1 MGKISLYF
9 TILYTYI
16 FIYIYMK
23 YKRLNSWRDI
33 NSTARLK
40 VFMWGNISQTE
51 LVPLGA
57 NDDVIYPLWNNKQHY
72 I

>member
-1 MGKISLYF
+1 
-9 TILYTYI
+9 
-16 FIYIYMK
+16 MK

-40 VFMWGNISQTE
+40 VFMWGSISQTE

-57 NDDVIYPLWNNKQHY
+57 NDDVIYPLWNN
-72 I
+72 